1 MLNKMEWRGLWP
13 LEGTFPGWA
22 IHLQKFKTWSQSNKS
37 TPGFASG
44 LLVYRSGS
52 HSLLVQWKILLPVFP
67 GGISC
72 LVGMCTVWRRLVSVA
87 WAIPGGFG
95 LCPRAKSPAWASWSG
110 LDGYSELSPDGG
122 VLPLRI
128 SCLRECTLLRA
139 FLFLLRLCDAQ
150 WVQGCGGEWRGV
162 KGAPG
167 HPAIHHE
174 LTLSLRSS

>member
-1 MLNKMEWRGLWP
+1 MEP
-13 LEGTFPGWA
+13 VKQ
-22 IHLQKFKTWSQSNKS
+22 IHTW
-37 TPGFASG
+37 
-44 LLVYRSGS
+44 VYRSGS
-52 HSLLVQWKILLPVFP
+52 HSLLVQWKTLLPVFP

-128 SCLRECTLLRA
+128 SCLRECTLLRT
-139 FLFLLRLCDAQ
+139 FLFLLELCDAQ
-150 WVQGCGGEWRGV
+150 WEQGCGGEWRGV

-167 HPAIHHE
+167 HPVIHHE
-174 LTLSLRSS
+174 LTLSLRPS